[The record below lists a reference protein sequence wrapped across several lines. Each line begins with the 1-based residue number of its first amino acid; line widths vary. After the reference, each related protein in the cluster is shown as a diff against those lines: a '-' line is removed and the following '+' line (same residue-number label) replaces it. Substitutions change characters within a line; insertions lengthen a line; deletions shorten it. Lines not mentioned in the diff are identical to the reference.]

1 MNEQDISKL
10 PYVLIA
16 AAFLSMSLFVALVG
30 FDRVLTLMPDDAAY
44 YYKIAENASEGKGLT
59 FDGINRT
66 NGFQPM
72 WLAALV
78 PLYRA
83 YHGAPETMSRVIL
96 VLQTAILAAAALL
109 LSATLARFFSRRT
122 VIVSLLLFLF
132 FVFVPAANG
141 MESAVLVFFLALAF
155 YAGARMAEAG
165 GRDPKRELLLG
176 VLLGFVVLARL
187 DMIFLPLVAAAASL
201 LSALGGRGER
211 RARLAGTLCLGAGVT
226 AVVLPYLV
234 YNKMS
239 FGAVM
244 PISGL
249 LKSSFPRLSD
259 PAPALSSLGKR
270 ALAGLVI
277 AAVYAAYSIARLG
290 RARSVGDAAG
300 RAAGRVGTTSRL
312 RFYRSAMTVTACAI
326 LLHFLHTIF
335 FMKWAVFN
343 WHYVPYIL
351 FGAVAV
357 CEPVDRFLAP
367 AGAKGR
373 RALYWIAIAA
383 IVAVGGVS
391 VLRIVD
397 RPYDR
402 DWGQA
407 AYAAALWAR
416 DNTNANAVF
425 AMKDAGNFSY
435 FSERRVVNLDGVVNN
450 LEYQAALR
458 ERNLRAYLA
467 IKGVDYLVQH
477 AFWDRPDVTRGEYDS
492 LAVSYRSHR
501 YECDSDSLVL
511 RRSDEVYRSRP
522 YFDGPYETV
531 FIVWRIR
538 GGA

>member
-1 MNEQDISKL
+1 MNERRLTGIS
-10 PYVLIA
+10 YALIA

-44 YYKIAENASEGKGLT
+44 YFKIAENASEGKGLT

-78 PLYRA
+78 PLYRV
-83 YHGAPETMSRVIL
+83 YHGAPETMSRIIL

-155 YAGARMAEAG
+155 YAGARMGEAG
-165 GRDPKRELLLG
+165 GRDPKRMLLLG
-176 VLLGFVVLARL
+176 ALLGLVVLARL
-187 DMIFLPLVAAAASL
+187 DMIFLPVVAAAASF
-201 LSALGGRGER
+201 LSALGARGER

-234 YNKMS
+234 YNKVS

-244 PISGL
+244 PVSGL
-249 LKSSFPRLSD
+249 LKSSFPRLSN

-277 AAVYAAYSIARLG
+277 AAVYAAYAVARRPRG
-290 RARSVGDAAG
+290 
-300 RAAGRVGTTSRL
+300 
-312 RFYRSAMTVTACAI
+312 FYRSAMTVTACAI
-326 LLHFLHTIF
+326 LLHFFHTIF
-335 FMKWAVFN
+335 FMKWAVFA

-351 FGAVAV
+351 FGVVAV
-357 CEPVDRFLAP
+357 CEPVERFLAP
-367 AGAKGR
+367 AGEKGR

-383 IVAVGGVS
+383 IVAVGGFS
-391 VLRIVD
+391 VLRIVE

-416 DNTNANAVF
+416 DNTDANAVF

-458 ERNLRAYLA
+458 ERNLAGYLA

-477 AFWDRPDVTRGEYDS
+477 AFWDRPDVTSGEYDS

-501 YECDSDSLVL
+501 YESDSDSLVL
-511 RRSDEVYRSRP
+511 LKSDEVYRSRP

-531 FIVWRIR
+531 FVIWKIR
-538 GGA
+538 GAVPR